1 MHELS
6 LASAI
11 VDTAVKHAGGRRVKV
26 VNLSVGHLRQVVPDS
41 LDFYFS
47 LVASGTLCEGA
58 QLQQS
63 AVEAGLRCAPC
74 DLGWTLEEPIF
85 RCPSCGGSEVAVVSG
100 NEFEVDTIVLE
111 EQEESCTR
119 S

>member
-11 VDTAVKHAGGRRVKV
+11 VATAVKHAGGRRVKV
-26 VNLSVGHLRQVVPDS
+26 VNLRVGRLRQVVPAS
-41 LDFYFS
+41 LDFYFG
-47 LVASGTLCEGA
+47 LVAAGTPCEGSR
-58 QLQQS
+58 LNQS
-63 AVEAGLRCAPC
+63 AMEGILRCTPC
-74 DLGWTLEEPIF
+74 GSQWSLEQPLF
-85 RCPSCGGSEVAVVSG
+85 RCPSCGGSQVEVVSG

-111 EQEESCTR
+111 QKEESCTR

>member
-47 LVASGTLCEGA
+47 LVAPGTLCEGA
-58 QLQQS
+58 RLEQV
-63 AVEAGLRCAPC
+63 AVEASLRCTPC
-74 DLGWTLEEPIF
+74 NSRWTLEEPLF
-85 RCPSCGGSEVAVVSG
+85 KCPSCGGSQVEVVSG

-111 EQEESCTR
+111 EREESCTR
-119 S
+119 

>member
-11 VDTAVKHAGGRRVKV
+11 VDTAVKHARGRNVKV
-26 VNLSVGHLRQVVPDS
+26 VNLTVGRMRQVVPES

-47 LVASGTLCEGA
+47 LASAGTLCSGA
-58 QLQQS
+58 RLEQTSLEATLQCTS
-63 AVEAGLRCAPC
+63 C
-74 DLGWTLEEPIF
+74 DLQWTLVEPLF
-85 RCPSCGGSEVAVVSG
+85 RCPSCGGSQVEVVSG

-111 EQEESCTR
+111 EQEDSCTR